1 MTYWLD
7 LLDSMGCFWF
17 DKTPSKFHALLSQ
30 GKHSNGYINL
40 RSVIRFHPKFL
51 KDMVLSFYTQHE
63 KELLRVLNEEG
74 IDYVH
79 GPAMGGVIPAYE
91 LALLLGVGVI
101 YTEKQDKE
109 MICNFDELEGKK
121 ILLTED
127 ILTTGGTSLK
137 SKKVLVDMG
146 AKIVGPLCVIINRS
160 KKESLDDQ
168 NILSLIDINIDTYE
182 PEECP
187 WCKSGS
193 EPVKPKL
200 LWKNFS
206 S

>member
-1 MTYWLD
+1 VKDWLS
-7 LLDSMGCFWF
+7 LLKTSNCFWF
-17 DKTPSKFHALLSQ
+17 EENPKYFHALLS
-30 GKHSNGYINL
+30 GGGHSNGYINMRNL
-40 RSVIRFHPKFL
+40 IRYRPGVLKNMVIDLFIRNRKHLFT
-51 KDMVLSFYTQHE
+51 VLE
-63 KELLRVLNEEG
+63 VDG

-79 GPAMGGVIPAYE
+79 GPAMGGVVPSYE
-91 LALLLGVGVI
+91 LAILLGVGSI
-101 YTEKQDKE
+101 YTEKQDNK

-127 ILTTGGTSLK
+127 VLTTGGTSLK
-137 SKKVLVDMG
+137 SKKVLIDVG
-146 AKIVGPLCVIINRS
+146 AQIVGPLCVIFNRS
-160 KKESLDDQ
+160 KMESLDNQ

-193 EPVKPKL
+193 KPVKPKL